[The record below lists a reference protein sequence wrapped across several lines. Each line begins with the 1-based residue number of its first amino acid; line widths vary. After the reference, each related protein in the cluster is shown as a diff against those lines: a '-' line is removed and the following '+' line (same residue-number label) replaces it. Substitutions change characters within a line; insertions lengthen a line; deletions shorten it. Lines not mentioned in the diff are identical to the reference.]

1 MNTRRLI
8 LLFIL
13 SLYTYSQSL
22 LGQNL
27 LCEGDRFSADVFTEI
42 DSIKGIKY
50 GQNVGMFGSQEDLL
64 LDLYLPGND
73 TLDVRP
79 TVILAF
85 GGGFIQ
91 GARGDMAEL
100 CRRFARKGYVAATID
115 YRLIS
120 ALAFLSI
127 NDSAQAVNF
136 LVRAFQDVKAAI
148 RFLKANA
155 VGSND
160 YGIDP
165 NNIFVGG
172 VSAGAIAA
180 AHAVYLDSTDEVSDV
195 FRTAMEANGGW
206 EGNSNDINTVNSDVQ
221 GVINWSG
228 ALNNASWIDPS
239 DPPLFT
245 VHDDGDQEV
254 PYGSAQ
260 LLVGVNTFLTFQ
272 GSLIMQARAEEA
284 GIYVEGITVKNSSQH
299 VSYFL
304 ESTTVD
310 QDSVIDRTANFMQAI
325 ACGEIASVS
334 NRSALEALPI
344 GLYPNPTDQ
353 NLWVNFPK
361 PDIALELAIYDI
373 DGRLIQRYIRNSQ
386 EKLYLKLPPLTPG
399 LYMLVP
405 RTIKGK
411 FIFSPQLFEIR

>member
-8 LLFIL
+8 LLFII
-13 SLYTYSQSL
+13 SLCISIPSL

-27 LCEGDRFSADVFTEI
+27 LCEGDRLSADIFTEI
-42 DSIKGIKY
+42 DSIKGLKY
-50 GQNVGMFGSQEDLL
+50 GQNIGMTGSQEDLL
-64 LDLYLPGND
+64 LDIYMPGND
-73 TLDVRP
+73 TLGLRP

-100 CRRFARKGYVAATID
+100 CRRFARKGFVAATID

-120 ALAFLSI
+120 ALTFLGI

-155 VGSND
+155 LGVND

-165 NNIFVGG
+165 NNIFMGG

-180 AHAVYLDSTDEVSDV
+180 AHAVYLDSTDEVSAV

-206 EGNSNDINTVNSDVQ
+206 AGNSNDITSVNSDVQ
-221 GVINWSG
+221 GVISWSG

-254 PYGSAQ
+254 PYGAEPI
-260 LLVGVNTFLTFQ
+260 LVGVNTFLTLQ
-272 GSLIMQARAEEA
+272 GSLIMQAEAEEA
-284 GIYVEGITVKNSSQH
+284 GVYAEGITVENSNQH

-310 QDSVIDRTANFMQAI
+310 QDSVIDRTANFMKAI
-325 ACGEIASVS
+325 VCGEIATVS
-334 NRSALEALPI
+334 NRSPIKALPI
-344 GLYPNPTDQ
+344 SLYPNPTAQ
-353 NLWVNFPK
+353 NLWVNFPESG
-361 PDIALELAIYDI
+361 ISLELAIYDLE
-373 DGRLIQRYIRNSQ
+373 GRLIQTYSIHSQ
-386 EKLYLKLPPLTPG
+386 ERVYLPLPSLPRG

-405 RTIKGK
+405 RTIKGE
-411 FIFSPQLFEIR
+411 FVFSPQLFEVS